1 MALMP
6 SVDQMQRAHSSAKLV
21 ALSGVLQRLTATPL
35 CNAEERDEL
44 HLPKKERDEL
54 HLPKKE
60 RDELHLPKKERD
72 ELRQLL
78 CGLRHHTAR
87 SLDCFVEVSA

>member
-44 HLPKKERDEL
+44 
-54 HLPKKE
+54 
-60 RDELHLPKKERD
+60 
-72 ELRQLL
+72 RQLL